1 MPISSYKLWLI
12 ACLLWRLI
20 FVPVLS
26 FQGLDH
32 VFLRI
37 LISLSD
43 RTTSRL
49 SWSAILHGSVVE
61 GFSLLL
67 SIRKSVLI
75 MGRLLL
81 INDLID
87 SKPHW
92 HSTAFRDLAWFD
104 WLGLFG

>member
-1 MPISSYKLWLI
+1 MLFIFQLKR
-12 ACLLWRLI
+12 LLSL
-20 FVPVLS
+20 FPQFKS
-26 FQGLDH
+26 EGLDRSL
-32 VFLRI
+32 FFPRI
-37 LISLSD
+37 LISPCD

-61 GFSLLL
+61 GFILLL

-75 MGRLLL
+75 MRRLLL

-87 SKPHW
+87 SKPHR